1 MSAKYMDDIKLYA
14 TSERDV
20 NSLIHWTLVSL
31 SVCLSVTGID
41 IYCLK
46 KQLEIH
52 WLPIQALVLF
62 VVHFALKKS
71 LWENLMIC

>member
-20 NSLIHWTLVSL
+20 NSLIHWTLVCL
-31 SVCLSVTGID
+31 SVCLSITGID

-62 VVHFALKKS
+62 VVHFALKNVCGKT
-71 LWENLMIC
+71 